1 MAKFKE
7 DDILRYMEKLDISRE
22 EAIQLLQDDADDFIG
37 EEGEEYEQK
46 AKSEPTKKERSAK
59 PKKDTKPKERK
70 VDEEKGYI
78 LQMVSTKVN
87 ELGAQNISQKTET
100 ELSFLYNGNSY
111 TLKLTKHRPKK
122 S

>member
-1 MAKFKE
+1 MAKIKE
-7 DDILRYMEKLDISRE
+7 DDILRYMKKLDISRE

-37 EEGEEYEQK
+37 DEGEEYEQK
-46 AKSEPTKKERSAK
+46 AKSAPTKKERSAK